1 MISDIYIYIYW
12 MHLTSLSLSLSLG
25 LQTETIH
32 QTFLRRFAPSWHS
45 QDPGNPQRWTPCP
58 SAWRTRGRTCGHWWC
73 LSLGIIIS
81 WVKNRTTKQILR
93 RHPKIAGSKFLISV
107 WQSAWLF
114 SFLSFQAGSV
124 IIAPSN
130 ILETAASACLCHH
143 RSSPKW
149 PAPKLG
155 SLAGGDPWAT
165 CIPPF
170 KPSYAVVT
178 SPQSRSSNWMGSL
191 LW

>member
-1 MISDIYIYIYW
+1 
-12 MHLTSLSLSLSLG
+12 MHLTSLSLG

-58 SAWRTRGRTCGHWWC
+58 SAWRTHGRTCGHWWC

-114 SFLSFQAGSV
+114 SFLFRLDLWSLHPATSLKQPHPPVCATIGAVRNDLWLQLGEV
-124 IIAPSN
+124 IKIS
-130 ILETAASACLCHH
+130 E
-143 RSSPKW
+143 
-149 PAPKLG
+149 APKLG
-155 SLAGGDPWAT
+155 SLAGVDPWAT